1 MVVFLKT
8 LRHLQI
14 IIIAL
19 AAGLIVLTAV
29 MLYMVLHLKPAG
41 FIGGQGPQWNG
52 VPLLTALFLGI
63 GALNL
68 LLSFVIPVLILK
80 TQTAQWAK
88 QAKPIEGEL
97 TSWETSDLT
106 WLDRVPAET
115 LSKLLSIFQSSRIV
129 AVALCEAAGMMCGI
143 AYLLEA
149 HLTSLAMVGLSIAL
163 MLIRVPTQ
171 PMLSNWVFGHI
182 EHLKL
187 AK

>member
-1 MVVFLKT
+1 MEAFLKT

-19 AAGLIVLTAV
+19 AAGLIVLAAV
-29 MLYMVLHLKPAG
+29 MIYMVLHLKPAG

-68 LLSFVIPVLILK
+68 FLSFVIPLLILK

-97 TSWETSDLT
+97 TTWETSDLT
-106 WLDRVPAET
+106 WLDRVPTET
-115 LSKLLSIFQSSRIV
+115 LSKLLTIFQSSRIV
-129 AVALCEAAGMMCGI
+129 AVALCEAAGMMCVI

-149 HLTSLAMVGLSIAL
+149 HLPSLVMVGISIAL

-171 PMLSNWVFGHI
+171 STLSNWVFGHI
-182 EHLKL
+182 EQLKL

>member
-1 MVVFLKT
+1 MEALLKT

-19 AAGLIVLTAV
+19 AAGLIVLAAV
-29 MLYMVLHLKPAG
+29 MIYMVLHLKPAG

-52 VPLLTALFLGI
+52 IPLLTTLFLGI

-68 LLSFVIPVLILK
+68 FLSFVIPLLILK
-80 TQTAQWAK
+80 TQIAQWAK

-97 TSWETSDLT
+97 ASWETSDLT
-106 WLDRVPAET
+106 WLDRVPTEA
-115 LSKLLSIFQSSRIV
+115 LSKLLAIFQSSRIV

-149 HLTSLAMVGLSIAL
+149 HLASLVMVGISITL

-171 PMLSNWVFGHI
+171 PMLSNWVFAHI
-182 EHLKL
+182 ERLKL

>member
-1 MVVFLKT
+1 MEAFLKT

-19 AAGLIVLTAV
+19 AAGLIVLAV
-29 MLYMVLHLKPAG
+29 VMIYMVLALKPAG

-52 VPLLTALFLGI
+52 VPLLTTLFLGL

-68 LLSFVIPVLILK
+68 LLSVVVPLLIVK
-80 TQTAQWAK
+80 TQTRQWAK

-106 WLDRVPAET
+106 WLDRVPTET
-115 LSKLLSIFQSSRIV
+115 LSKLLTIFQSSRIV
-129 AVALCEAAGMMCGI
+129 AVALCEAAGMMCGM

-149 HLTSLAMVGLSIAL
+149 HLASLVMVGISIAL
-163 MLIRVPTQ
+163 MLTRVPTQ
-171 PMLSNWVFGHI
+171 SMLSNWVFGHI
-182 EHLKL
+182 EQLKL